1 MNELYEYLKSV
12 NYQVT
17 LDNNVVTI
25 KNVTTTEIL
34 TLVKGINFK
43 ELQIEAVVK
52 ESLTYDI
59 RQVK

>member
-12 NYQVT
+12 NYQVS

>member
-1 MNELYEYLKSV
+1 M
-12 NYQVT
+12 
-17 LDNNVVTI
+17 VTI

-34 TLVKGINFK
+34 TLVKGINIK
-43 ELQIEAVVK
+43 ELQIEAVVE